1 MRMERLRASC
11 AVATALAL
19 VSPGCSGG
27 ATTDLAE
34 STQALIGPPG
44 PAPEVVFPRE
54 YTDILIG
61 RGIRT
66 VTSGRMPTS
75 CVTLPD
81 GVKYQVA
88 NRAWKSEGVAVAN
101 QTELSQK
108 FGLDGNLSVAHGP
121 VSGNLAMEVMHSS
134 EWTSSSMKLVIKA
147 TYTYDVI
154 VLDPDKATL
163 TAQAYNLIKPPAGND
178 PQDARD
184 KRARDFL
191 RLCGRYWTKGVK
203 KGAELAIV
211 YSFKNTTREQRDAL
225 TTTVGASVPGATSAG
240 GSVTVSQQQAFKNA
254 IQGAQI
260 SVLGH
265 GFKIDNGDPLTPIAR
280 GMDPSANDQLQSLTG
295 FFNDIKNSVNENW
308 ESDGLP
314 TNDPT
319 KTNVDAYKIALIGQ
333 YYHPLFRDPREPG
346 NPVAAWAANAQ
357 TDLLNQDNAHYSTTV
372 AYTNFLRDA
381 RAAEATANHARAGAG
396 DGRWNFETNP
406 NHDIPPLQA
415 RIDALRDT
423 VRVAENATGPL
434 QRGVGDG
441 LNTDAQ
447 ETGYWARKCYEQSE
461 IGSEPDS
468 CYATAPF
475 LAKAQAAMTAFSAGM
490 AKPLNFF
497 SAWWSYDPVFGGD
510 WKGPKKAEGGW
521 KWAKKVCA
529 EHRNYARTVMM
540 GLKLPSESETEAF
553 GAFLSGTPW
562 HLAGVEGMEFSMKYL
577 WESRDFIAWEWIT
590 NGWVAHD
597 HSGWRGGN
605 PDYPWA
611 CIRQAGPFALP
622 TIVFAPN

>member
-27 ATTDLAE
+27 GTTDLAE

-44 PAPEVVFPRE
+44 PAPEVVFPRA

-66 VTSGRMPTS
+66 VTSGRLPNS

-88 NRAWKSEGVAVAN
+88 NRAWKSEGVAVAS
-101 QTELSQK
+101 QTELSEK
-108 FGLDGNLSVAHGP
+108 FGMDANLSVSHGP
-121 VSGNLAMEVMHSS
+121 VSGNLGMEVMRSS

-154 VLDPDKATL
+154 VQSPDNATL
-163 TAQAYNLIKPPAGND
+163 TEQAYNLIKPPAAD
-178 PQDARD
+178 DTQDKRN

-191 RLCGRYWTKGVK
+191 RLCGRYWVKGVK

-211 YSFKNTTREQRDAL
+211 YSFKNTTREQREAL
-225 TTTVGASVPGATSAG
+225 TTTVGASVPGSTAAG
-240 GSVTVSQQQAFKNA
+240 GNVKVTQQQAFKNA

-265 GFKIDNGDPLTPIAR
+265 GFKIEAGDPLTPIAR
-280 GMDPSANDQLQSLTG
+280 GMDPTANDQLQSLSG
-295 FFNDIKNSVNENW
+295 FFTDIKNSVNDNW

-333 YYHPLFRDPREPG
+333 YYHPLFRDPRAAG
-346 NPVAAWAANAQ
+346 NPAATWAANAQ

-372 AYTNFLRDA
+372 AYTDFLRDA
-381 RAAEATANHARAGAG
+381 RAAEATANFARTNAA

-406 NHDIPPLQA
+406 NHDIPPLLA

-434 QRGVGDG
+434 PRNADG
-441 LNTDAQ
+441 GLDTDAQ

-475 LAKAQAAMTAFSAGM
+475 FAKAKAAMTAFTAGLP
-490 AKPLNFF
+490 KPLNFF
-497 SAWWSYDPVFGGD
+497 SVWWSYTAIFGGP
-510 WKGPKKAEGGW
+510 WRGPKKSEGKW
-521 KWAKKVCA
+521 SWAKKVCA
-529 EHRNYARTVMM
+529 EHRNYARSAMM
-540 GLKLPSESETEAF
+540 NLKLPTESEVDAF
-553 GAFLSGTPW
+553 GAFLSGTPS
-562 HLAGVEGMEFSMKYL
+562 HLPGTEGMEFSSKFL
-577 WESRDFIAWEWIT
+577 WEQTEKKAWEW
-590 NGWVAHD
+590 VAPPDNWIWHT
-597 HSGWRGGN
+597 GGN
-605 PDYPWA
+605 PDRPWA

-622 TIVFAPN
+622 PIVFAPN